1 MFKKRYIV
9 YTVKCINVWIL
20 GNYMSAVNRLYLLNG
35 EWGYN
40 IMYIMIKVKFNVCLE
55 NMLIIALLIQLFI
68 IYKS

>member
-1 MFKKRYIV
+1 
-9 YTVKCINVWIL
+9 
-20 GNYMSAVNRLYLLNG
+20 MSAVNRLYLLNG